1 MRGHSR
7 GGGGSRLRNEH
18 ARFRAW
24 RACVCPA
31 RSPAA
36 GFALG
41 ALVASHQDPQP
52 AIPILVLRPTRTPE
66 LRTAASHRPAWWQR
80 GEGRQ
85 VPLAWTTGPGP
96 WGWVPLRVG
105 GPPLLGPRHLQA
117 SPRGR
122 PPGHCPRPGEL
133 GLSVASSEGP
143 LPAAGPPPSRACPPC
158 LHLCALVLSLPGCM
172 ESPPP
177 QAPAGRRA
185 RRGSAGL
192 AEGQWGWAGGQW
204 G

>member
-1 MRGHSR
+1 MSMRVSEPGERVSAPLGARPRALPWARSLPRTKTHSRRSPSSSYDRRGHQSSEQLPVTVQP
-7 GGGGSRLRNEH
+7 GGSEEKG
-18 ARFRAW
+18 ARCRW
-24 RACVCPA
+24 P
-31 RSPAA
+31 
-36 GFALG
+36 G
-41 ALVASHQDPQP
+41 PQ
-52 AIPILVLRPTRTPE
+52 A
-66 LRTAASHRPAWWQR
+66 Q
-80 GEGRQ
+80 
-85 VPLAWTTGPGP
+85 GPGAGSP
-96 WGWVPLRVG
+96 SAWE

-117 SPRGR
+117 SRRGR

-143 LPAAGPPPSRACPPC
+143 LPAAGPPPSPACPPC

-185 RRGSAGL
+185 PRGSAGL

>member
-1 MRGHSR
+1 MSPLPAASVPGVRTRSTPFLFRRRVLCREWTERNPLTQPAGKRAVPGLRLRPANPRGTAARLSRGTGRAFAGTLR
-7 GGGGSRLRNEH
+7 GGGARLRNEH

-24 RACVCPA
+24 RARVRPA

-105 GPPLLGPRHLQA
+105 GAAPP
-117 SPRGR
+117 
-122 PPGHCPRPGEL
+122 
-133 GLSVASSEGP
+133 
-143 LPAAGPPPSRACPPC
+143 RAT
-158 LHLCALVLSLPGCM
+158 
-172 ESPPP
+172 
-177 QAPAGRRA
+177 APAGLPERPSARA
-185 RRGSAGL
+185 LSPA
-192 AEGQWGWAGGQW
+192 W
-204 G
+204 